1 MSTANILATLK
12 RATAA
17 EIDHGAS
24 WYVDANRIASE
35 CPAGTEAGAGIIA
48 ALSPMQRWDR
58 NVMLARRTFEAGTL
72 DGGALSRNVAKAN
85 AIMAGGNPLDI
96 LGGDK
101 VRSFYTNIVDP
112 FGDNVTVDRHAHDIA
127 MGRFFT
133 DSERRIGKRI
143 YREIADEY
151 REVSDIVGIPVPGI
165 QAITWV
171 TWRRIKG
178 VR

>member
-12 RATAA
+12 RATAS

-24 WYVDANRIASE
+24 WYPMANAIASE

-48 ALSPMQRWDR
+48 ALSPMMPWER

-72 DGGALSRNVAKAN
+72 DGGALTSNVLKAN
-85 AIMAGGNPLDI
+85 RIMAGESPLDV

-101 VRSFYTNIVDP
+101 VRSFFTNIVDP
-112 FGDNVTVDRHAHDIA
+112 MGDNVTVDRHAHDIA
-127 MGRFFT
+127 MGRFYT
-133 DSERRIGKRI
+133 DKERRIGKRV

-151 REVSDIVGIPVPGI
+151 REVADMVGIPVPGT

-171 TWRRIKG
+171 TWRRVKG
-178 VR
+178 VK